1 MKEKS
6 SKILNVVIV
15 GLGVLAVV
23 GGIFLFVKNKKQVSL
38 DEVSDKTEVRVD
50 ASLATQPLMD
60 AYVDNLTNFNL
71 SNFKNILNSYKNY
84 YYY

>member
-1 MKEKS
+1 MYT
-6 SKILNVVIV
+6 
-15 GLGVLAVV
+15 
-23 GGIFLFVKNKKQVSL
+23 FVKNKKQVSL

-71 SNFKNILNSYKNY
+71 KKDYTITLVQNIQKS
-84 YYY
+84 

>member
-6 SKILNVVIV
+6 NKILNMVIV

-23 GGIFLFVKNKKQVSL
+23 GWVFLFVKNKKQVSL
-38 DEVSDKTEVRVD
+38 DEISDKTEVRVD

-71 SNFKNILNSYKNY
+71 KKDLLAYH
-84 YYY
+84 